1 MLCTSCSAT
10 PDDHLQLISLSYDIA
25 ERRTVRRAAE
35 LRQARLMIAIGS
47 RTRGQRQL
55 VTAPL
60 NLRRPYTFLK
70 ALLEEHTLLL
80 RKVGE
85 RLADLVYICRKTCHE
100 LSH

>member
-10 PDDHLQLISLSYDIA
+10 PDDNLQLLLLSYDIA